1 MIPVLKQLFIFYIF
15 IVIGWIIGKSK
26 KDAAS
31 KSAVLSVICVNV
43 FLPCKVIQNFS
54 TEFTMSYLKNNY
66 VTIIISVSIL
76 AILVVLAKIGSRF
89 LTKNPYERK
98 VYDYSLTITNYAYMG
113 YVLVESLLG
122 VTALTNIILFCI
134 PFSIYTNT
142 VGYAMLTGNGKSWK
156 KVLNAPTIAIFVG
169 MFFGLTGIQLPE
181 VITKVINMSSAC
193 MGPVSMLLVGLVI
206 STFTLR
212 ELLPK
217 PRVMIF
223 MLLRLIVLPLAVF
236 GICKGLSL
244 IFTLPPAVYPSAVI
258 VAAMPCGLNT
268 VVFPRLVGEDC
279 KPGAQ
284 LTLYSHLFLCA
295 SLPLWL
301 LILTK

>member
-1 MIPVLKQLFIFYIF
+1 MVPVLKQLFIFYIF
-15 IVIGWIIGKSK
+15 IIAGWIIGKRK
-26 KDAAS
+26 KDVAS
-31 KSAVLSVICVNV
+31 KSALLSVICVNV
-43 FLPCKVIQNFS
+43 FLPCKAIQNFS
-54 TEFTMSYLKNNY
+54 TEFTVSYLKNNY
-66 VTIIISVSIL
+66 ITIIISVSIL
-76 AILVVLAKIGSRF
+76 AFLAVAAKFGSRF
-89 LTKNPYERK
+89 LTKSPYERK
-98 VYDYSLTITNYAYMG
+98 VYEYSLTITNYSYMG
-113 YVLVESLLG
+113 YVLVEGLLG
-122 VTALTNIILFCI
+122 VTALTNIIFFCI

-156 KVLNAPTIAIFVG
+156 KLLNAPTIAIFIG
-169 MFFGLTGIQLPE
+169 MFFGLTGIQLPN
-181 VITKVINMSSAC
+181 VVMKAISMSSAC
-193 MGPVSMLLVGLVI
+193 MGPVSMLLVGLVLA
-206 STFTLR
+206 TFTLR
-212 ELLPK
+212 DLLPK

-223 MLLRLIVLPLAVF
+223 IALRLVVLPLTVF

>member
-1 MIPVLKQLFIFYIF
+1 MLPVLKQLLIFYVFIFA
-15 IVIGWIIGKSK
+15 GWILGKTK

-31 KSAVLSVICVNV
+31 KSALLSVLCVNV

-54 TEFTMSYLKNNY
+54 TEFTVSYLKNNY

-76 AILVVLAKIGSRF
+76 AILVVLAKFGSHF
-89 LTKNPYERK
+89 LTKSPYERK
-98 VYDYSLTITNYAYMG
+98 VYEYSLTITNYAYMG
-113 YVLVESLLG
+113 YVLVEGLLG

-156 KVLNAPTIAIFVG
+156 KVLNAPTVAIFIG
-169 MFFGLTGIQLPE
+169 IFFGLTGIQIPE
-181 VITKVINMSSAC
+181 VIMKAVNMSSAC
-193 MGPVSMLLVGLVI
+193 IGPVSMVLIGLVL
-206 STFTLR
+206 STFTLKD
-212 ELLPK
+212 LLPK
-217 PRVMIF
+217 ARVMIF
-223 MLLRLIVLPLAVF
+223 MALRLVVLPLAVF

-268 VVFPRLVGEDC
+268 VVFPKLVGEDC

-301 LILTK
+301 WILTK